1 MTDQRRFFGMS
12 DAHRLDTRSASR
24 GRGTV
29 YAAWE
34 RFVQGEDHVRGVR
47 PEVVLSWHR
56 CREQYRVDPH
66 LSEAPQAAAR
76 SDHTLE
82 QDVVFTE
89 LGGLA
94 AGVAREVEGRNGIV
108 TVADATGRI
117 LATWGDQATVARAA
131 DANLAT
137 WFCWSEST
145 AGTNGMGT
153 ALETHGPILI
163 RGAEHWC
170 QAFHSW
176 ACAGIA
182 VRDVV
187 TREPIAVLN
196 ISCWRTPL
204 PDATGRW
211 LSHAVTQTQGALK
224 GRARDSAA
232 ELIAAFAQV
241 KGRTS
246 AAVAAVDTVGNVVI
260 ADERASLLMGVPA
273 DAPAVEPAIRWHTC
287 LPDLIRVAQY
297 ATERAARHPDWVGS
311 TQIFTHLT
319 DEPSAVTIRPVF
331 FSGELAGHLVLLG
344 ASEDGQSLPAPTPT
358 VPPKMPMRRVV
369 ALRGDRMVLLRLPE
383 VCFAESDGND
393 VWLFTDQGRLRAASP
408 GLDKLAGELA
418 DAGFLRVH
426 RRYVV
431 NLSRIRE
438 IERGFKGELFLVMD
452 GRANDVVP
460 VSRRNTPA
468 VRGALGL

>member
-1 MTDQRRFFGMS
+1 MNQRRFFGMS
-12 DAHRLDTRSASR
+12 DVHRLDTTPASP

-29 YAAWE
+29 FAAWE

-47 PEVVLSWHR
+47 PEVVISWHR

-66 LSEAPQAAAR
+66 LTEAPLAAAR

-82 QDVVFTE
+82 HDVVLTE

-94 AGVAREVEGRNGIV
+94 AAVAREVEGRNGIV

-117 LATWGDQATVARAA
+117 LASWGDQATVARAA

-137 WFCWSEST
+137 WSCWSESAT
-145 AGTNGMGT
+145 GTNGMGT
-153 ALETHGPILI
+153 ALETHGPVLI

-204 PDATGRW
+204 PDAAGKW
-211 LSHAVTQTQGALK
+211 LSRAVTQTQSTLK
-224 GRARDSAA
+224 GRAQDSAA
-232 ELIAAFAQV
+232 ELIAAFAQA
-241 KGRTS
+241 KGRAT
-246 AAVAAVDTVGNVVI
+246 AAVAAVDTAGNVVI
-260 ADERASLLMGVPA
+260 ADERAGLLMGVPA
-273 DAPAVEPAIRWHTC
+273 EAPAVEPAIRWHTS
-287 LPDLIRVAQY
+287 LPDLIRAAQY
-297 ATERAARHPDWVGS
+297 ATARATQDPDWVGS
-311 TQIFTHLT
+311 TQIYTHLT
-319 DEPSAVTIRPVF
+319 DEPSPVTIRPVF
-331 FSGELAGHLVLLG
+331 FSGQLAGHLILLG
-344 ASEDGQSLPAPTPT
+344 ASDDAQPLPALAPTL
-358 VPPKMPMRRVV
+358 PPKMPMRRVV
-369 ALRGDRMVLLRLPE
+369 ALRGDRTVLLRMPE

-393 VWLFTDQGRLRAASP
+393 VWLFTDQGRLRAASS

-431 NLSRIRE
+431 NLSRVRE
-438 IERGFKGELFLVMD
+438 VERGFKGELFLVMD
-452 GRANDVVP
+452 SRANDVVP

-468 VRGALGL
+468 VRDALGI

>member
-1 MTDQRRFFGMS
+1 MDQRRFFSMS
-12 DAHRLDTRSASR
+12 DVHRLDTTSASP

-29 YAAWE
+29 FAAWE

-47 PEVVLSWHR
+47 PEVVISWHR

-66 LSEAPQAAAR
+66 LTEAPLAAAH

-82 QDVVFTE
+82 QDVVLTE

-94 AGVAREVEGRNGIV
+94 GAMAREVEGRNGIV
-108 TVADATGRI
+108 TVTDATGRI
-117 LATWGDQATVARAA
+117 LATWGDQGTVAKAA

-137 WFCWSEST
+137 WSCWSEAG

-153 ALETHGPILI
+153 ALETHGPVLI

-176 ACAGIA
+176 TCAGIA

-211 LSHAVTQTQGALK
+211 LSHAVTQTQSTLK

-241 KGRTS
+241 KGRAT
-246 AAVAAVDTVGNVVI
+246 AAVAAVDTAGNVVI

-273 DAPAVEPAIRWHTC
+273 EVPAVEPTIRWRTS

-297 ATERAARHPDWVGS
+297 ASGRAAHNPDWVGS
-311 TQIFTHLT
+311 TQIFTHLS
-319 DEPSAVTIRPVF
+319 DEPVPVTIRPVF
-331 FSGELAGHLVLLG
+331 FSGQLAGHLMLLG
-344 ASEDGQSLPAPTPT
+344 ASDDAQPLPTLAPTR
-358 VPPKMPMRRVV
+358 PPKMPMRRVV
-369 ALRGDRMVLLRLPE
+369 ALREDRMVLLRLPE

-393 VWLFTDQGRLRAASP
+393 VWLFTEQGRLRAASL
-408 GLDKLAGELA
+408 GLDKLTNELA

-431 NLSRIRE
+431 NLSRVRE

-452 GRANDVVP
+452 SRANDVVP

-468 VRGALGL
+468 VRDALGL

>member
-1 MTDQRRFFGMS
+1 MGDVHRFDTMS
-12 DAHRLDTRSASR
+12 GSP
-24 GRGTV
+24 GGGTV
-29 YAAWE
+29 LAAWE
-34 RFVQGEDHVRGVR
+34 RFVQGDDHIRGVR
-47 PEVVLSWHR
+47 PEVAISWHR
-56 CREQYRVDPH
+56 CREQYRVDPQ
-66 LSEAPQAAAR
+66 LTEAPLAAAH

-82 QDVVFTE
+82 QDVVLTE

-94 AGVAREVEGRNGIV
+94 GAMAREVEGRNGIV
-108 TVADATGRI
+108 TVVDATGRI

-131 DANLAT
+131 EANLAT
-137 WFCWSEST
+137 WSCWSEAG

-176 ACAGIA
+176 ACAGVA

-204 PDATGRW
+204 PDATARW
-211 LSHAVTQTQGALK
+211 LPGAVSQTQRTLK

-232 ELIAAFAQV
+232 GLIAEFARF
-241 KGRTS
+241 KGRAP

-260 ADERASLLMGVPA
+260 ADERASVLMGVPA
-273 DAPAVEPAIRWHTC
+273 EVPAVDPAIRWHTS
-287 LPDLIRVAQY
+287 LPDLIRVAKY
-297 ATERAARHPDWVGS
+297 ASARATQNPDWVGS
-311 TQIFTHLT
+311 TQIFTHLAE
-319 DEPSAVTIRPVF
+319 EPAPVTVRPVF
-331 FSGELAGHLVLLG
+331 FSGQLAGHVILLG
-344 ASEDGQSLPAPTPT
+344 DCDDAQPVPALAPTPSSKT
-358 VPPKMPMRRVV
+358 PMRRVV
-369 ALRGDRMVLLRLPE
+369 ALRGDRMILLRLPE

-438 IERGFKGELFLVMD
+438 IERGFKGELLLVMD
-452 GRANDVVP
+452 GRGSDVVP

-468 VRGALGL
+468 VRDALGL

>member
-1 MTDQRRFFGMS
+1 MS
-12 DAHRLDTRSASR
+12 DGQRLDSAPVST
-24 GRGTV
+24 GKGSV
-29 YAAWE
+29 FAAWE
-34 RFVQGEDHVRGVR
+34 QFVQGEDHVRGVR
-47 PEVVLSWHR
+47 PEVLLSWHR

-66 LSEAPQAAAR
+66 LTEAPLAAAH

-82 QDVVFTE
+82 QDVVLTE

-94 AGVAREVEGRNGIV
+94 ASVAREVEGRNGIV

-137 WFCWSEST
+137 WSCWSEST

-153 ALETHGPILI
+153 ALETHGPVLI

-170 QAFHSW
+170 QAFHGW

-187 TREPIAVLN
+187 TRDPIAVLN

-204 PDATGRW
+204 PEITGRW
-211 LSHAVTQTQGALK
+211 LSHAVSQTQGALK
-224 GRARDSAA
+224 GRARDSAG
-232 ELIAAFAQV
+232 ELIAAFAQA
-241 KGRTS
+241 KGRGP
-246 AAVAAVDTVGNVVI
+246 AVAAIDTAGKVVI
-260 ADERASLLMGVPA
+260 ADERAGLLMGVPA
-273 DAPAVEPAIRWHTC
+273 EAPAVEPAIRWHTS
-287 LPDLIRVAQY
+287 LPDLIRVAEY
-297 ATERAARHPDWVGS
+297 ASGRAAKDPDWVGS
-311 TQIFTHLT
+311 TQIYTHLG
-319 DEPSAVTIRPVF
+319 DEPTPVTVRPVF
-331 FSGELAGHLVLLG
+331 FSGQLAGHLIMFG
-344 ASEDGQSLPAPTPT
+344 NSDDGQPCPSAAPMMMSAMSAA
-358 VPPKMPMRRVV
+358 KMSMRRIV
-369 ALRGDRMVLLRLPE
+369 AVRGDRMVLLRLPE
-383 VCFAESDGND
+383 VAFAEADGND
-393 VWLFTDQGRLRAASP
+393 VWLSTDQGRLRASSA
-408 GLDKLAGELA
+408 GLDKLTHELA
-418 DAGFLRVH
+418 EAGFLRVH

-452 GRANDVVP
+452 SRGGDVVP

-468 VRGALGL
+468 VREALGL